1 METLILAAL
10 IVVSTLLLVTLFH
23 ISRQKPASRS
33 DVDESIRNLRWEW
46 QNNASQQRQEL
57 LNLLNRQ
64 DERIQRINSELNDL
78 LRQGLENQQNFV
90 LELQENVQKALAT
103 TRQEQTNNF
112 DKFNQEQDAKYKS
125 VVDRIAEINLQ
136 VQENLQK
143 VQDNLKLVREEVDK
157 NLKSLRDEVDKNL
170 KEIRENNEK
179 KLEEMR
185 KTVDEKLN
193 ETLNTR
199 LNESF
204 RLVSERLE
212 QVHKG
217 LGEMQTLAAGVG
229 DLKKVL
235 TNVKTRGILGEVQLG
250 NIFENIL
257 SRDQYEE
264 QVRVNP
270 FSNETVDFA
279 VKLPGRDE
287 DGSCVWLPVDSK
299 FPLEAYLKLEEARYN
314 GDVEGIQR
322 ARREFENV
330 LLQNAESIRSKYL
343 APPHTTDFA
352 IMFLPTESLYAE
364 ALQNAEV
371 VEKIQRE
378 KRVILAGPTTFTA
391 VLNSLQMGF
400 RTLAIEKRSHEV
412 WKVLGAVKTEF
423 QKFQGM
429 LEKAKKKVEEAGS
442 TLDELITTRTRQ
454 MNRKLREVE
463 SLPESEAN
471 RLLRAPQDEEPEEA
485 DVLPEEGM

>member
-1 METLILAAL
+1 MEIIILAFL
-10 IVVSTLLLVTLFH
+10 IVIVVLLLLALFQL
-23 ISRQKPASRS
+23 SRQKPVSRS
-33 DVDESIRNLRWEW
+33 DVEESLRHLRLEW
-46 QNNASQQRQEL
+46 QDAATRQRQEL
-57 LNLLNRQ
+57 LNLLDRL
-64 DERIQRINSELNDL
+64 DGRILQINHDLNAL
-78 LRQGLENQQNFV
+78 LREGLENQRTFV
-90 LELQENVQKALAT
+90 SNLQEDVRKVLNEV
-103 TRQEQTNNF
+103 RQEQTNNF
-112 DKFNQEQDAKYKS
+112 TSFNQEQENKYE
-125 VVDRIAEINLQ
+125 RITTRLADINQQL
-136 VQENLQK
+136 
-143 VQDNLKLVREEVDK
+143 QDNLKSLREEVDK
-157 NLKSLRDEVDKNL
+157 SL

-179 KLEEMR
+179 KLDEMR

-193 ETLNTR
+193 ETLQNR

-204 RLVSERLE
+204 KLVSERLE

-235 TNVKTRGILGEVQLG
+235 SNVKTRGILGEVQLG

-270 FSNETVDFA
+270 QSNDAVDFA
-279 VKLPGRDE
+279 VKLPGRDQE
-287 DGSCVWLPVDSK
+287 GSNVWLPVDSK
-299 FPLEAYLKLEEARYN
+299 FPLEAYVKLEEARQN
-314 GDVEGIQR
+314 GDPAAVQK
-322 ARREFENV
+322 ARKEFETV
-330 LLQNAESIRSKYL
+330 LLQNAEAIRSKYI
-343 APPHTTDFA
+343 APPYTTDFA

-364 ALQNAEV
+364 ALQNADI

-423 QKFQGM
+423 GKFQGI

-442 TLDELITTRTRQ
+442 TLDDLLTTRTRQ

-463 SLPESEAN
+463 SLPEQDAA
-471 RLLRAPQDEEPEEA
+471 RLLNASQNGEDYEEA
-485 DVLPEEGM
+485 EEIEGDRLS

>member
-10 IVVSTLLLVTLFH
+10 IVVSVLLLVTLFQ

-33 DVDESIRNLRWEW
+33 DVEESIRNLRMEW
-46 QNNASQQRQEL
+46 QNNATLQRQEIKDL
-57 LNLLNRQ
+57 LGRQ
-64 DERIQRINSELNDL
+64 DEKIISFKDEVNAL
-78 LRQGLENQQNFV
+78 LRKGLEDQQTFV
-90 LELQENVQKALAT
+90 VNLQQNVQKTLSE
-103 TRQEQTNNF
+103 TRQEQTQNF
-112 DKFNQEQDAKYKS
+112 DRFNKEQEAKYERVTS
-125 VVDRIAEINLQ
+125 RLNEIK
-136 VQENLQK
+136 QEI
-143 VQDNLKLVREEVDK
+143 QDSLNSMKEEL
-157 NLKSLRDEVDKNL
+157 NKNL
-170 KEIRENNEK
+170 KEIRDNNEK

-193 ETLNTR
+193 ETLQTR

-204 RLVSERLE
+204 KLVSERLE

-235 TNVKTRGILGEVQLG
+235 SNVKTRGILGEVQLG

-270 FSNETVDFA
+270 QSHEVVDFA

-287 DGSCVWLPVDSK
+287 DGSVVWLPVDSK
-299 FPLEAYLKLEEARYN
+299 FPLEAYLKVEEVRQIGDPEAVQKARK
-314 GDVEGIQR
+314 
-322 ARREFENV
+322 EFEDV
-330 LLQNAESIRSKYL
+330 LLKNAEAIRSKYIS
-343 APPHTTDFA
+343 PPHTTDFA

-364 ALQNAEV
+364 ALQNTEL

-423 QKFQGM
+423 AKFQGV

-442 TLDELITTRTRQ
+442 TLDDLLTTRTRQ
-454 MNRKLREVE
+454 MHRKLREVE
-463 SLPESEAN
+463 NLPEQEAA
-471 RLLRAPQDEEPEEA
+471 RLLEA
-485 DVLPEEGM
+485 YDNGEAEDAEVLP